1 MHKCIVCEEGNT
13 YKVIELGYHPPADTF
28 LKRDQ
33 ISLPRKR
40 YPLNCFLCKKCGHLQ
55 NEYIVPQEER
65 YVEND
70 YSYTS
75 SNSKISREHWRR
87 YCITV
92 SNYVHLEPS
101 DHVIEFGSNDGYLLK
116 QFIKKDAIV
125 TGIEP
130 SPNIA
135 AIAQATGVYTIKDF
149 LGDKS
154 IKAALKR
161 AGKAKIIL
169 GNNVLNHIAGL
180 NEVVPIIRAA
190 LKDDGYFVF
199 ESPYH
204 KDTIKNYLFDMI
216 YHEHVSYFSV
226 RSANALLKRNKMYIT
241 NIENT
246 KYHSG
251 CIRVYASK
259 KISDYN
265 KPLVDKYIKSEYA
278 AKIFYLETYK
288 KFMSKI
294 TKDKFKILENIY
306 SLKRRGKKIAAI
318 GAGARGNT
326 RLNFYLLDRGVI
338 DFVTDSS
345 PYKIG
350 KYTPG
355 SLIPIVGDKRLS
367 SDNIDVGLILSWN
380 IGKYLVQKTRK
391 INNKMK
397 FIVPGEKRLL

>member
-1 MHKCIVCEEGNT
+1 MHKCIVCEGNT

-28 LKRDQ
+28 LKKEK
-33 ISLPRKR
+33 ISLPQKR
-40 YPLNCFLCKKCGHLQ
+40 YPLNCLLCKKCGHLQ

-65 YVEND
+65 YLENE

-75 SNSKISREHWRR
+75 SNSKVSREHWRE
-87 YCITV
+87 YAKTV
-92 SNYVHLEPS
+92 SNYINLKPS

-116 QFIKKDAIV
+116 QLVKKGAIV

-130 SPNIA
+130 APNIA
-135 AIAQATGVYTIKDF
+135 AIAQAAGVYTIRDF
-149 LGDKS
+149 LSSKS

-161 AGKAKIIL
+161 GGKAKIIL
-169 GNNVLNHIAGL
+169 GNNVLNHIADL
-180 NEVVPIIRAA
+180 NEVVPIIRIA
-190 LKDDGYFVF
+190 LRDDGYFVF
-199 ESPYH
+199 ESPYL
-204 KDTIKNYLFDMI
+204 KDIIKNYLFDMI
-216 YHEHVSYFSV
+216 YHEHISYFSV
-226 RSANALLKRNKMYIT
+226 RSTNTLLARYKMYIT

-246 KYHSG
+246 DYHGG
-251 CIRVYASK
+251 CIRVYVSP

-265 KPLVDKYIKSEYA
+265 KDIVEKYVKSEYA
-278 AKIFYLETYK
+278 AGIFYPETYK

-294 TKDKFKILENIY
+294 SKDKFKVLESLY

-326 RLNFYLLDRGVI
+326 LLNFYSLDKGVI

-345 PYKIG
+345 PHKIG

-355 SLIPIVGDKRLS
+355 SLIPIVGDGRLS
-367 SDNIDVGLILSWN
+367 SGNIDVGLILSWN
-380 IGKYLVQKTRK
+380 IGKYLVQKIRQ
-391 INNKMK
+391 INSKMK

>member
-1 MHKCIVCEEGNT
+1 MNKCIVGKGNK
-13 YKVIELGYHPPADTF
+13 YRVIELGYPPPADTF

-33 ISLPRKR
+33 ISLPQKL
-40 YPLNCFLCKKCGHLQ
+40 YPLNCLLCKKCGHLQ

-65 YVEND
+65 YIEND

-75 SNSKISREHWRR
+75 SNSKISREHWQK
-87 YCITV
+87 YCTDV
-92 SNYVHLEPS
+92 SNYVKLAPS
-101 DHVIEFGSNDGYLLK
+101 DHVVEFGSNDGYLLK
-116 QFIKKDAIV
+116 QFIKKGSIV

-130 SPNIA
+130 APNIA
-135 AIAQATGVYTIKDF
+135 GIAQATGVYTIKDF
-149 LGDKS
+149 LSAKS

-161 AGKAKIIL
+161 GGKAKIIL
-169 GNNVLNHIAGL
+169 GNNVFNHIAGL

-216 YHEHVSYFSV
+216 YHEHISYFSV
-226 RSANALLKRNKMYIT
+226 RSANALLKRNEMYIT

-246 KYHSG
+246 EYHGG
-251 CIRVYASK
+251 CIRVYVSP

-265 KPLVDKYIKSEYA
+265 KHIVDKYIKSEYA
-278 AKIFYLETYK
+278 ARIFNPETYK

-294 TKDKFKILENIY
+294 NKDKFKVLESIY

-326 RLNFYLLDRGVI
+326 LLNFYSLDRGVI
-338 DFVTDSS
+338 DFVTDNS

-367 SDNIDVGLILSWN
+367 SGSIDVGLILSWN
-380 IGKYLVQKTRK
+380 IRKY
-391 INNKMK
+391 
-397 FIVPGEKRLL
+397 FI

>member
-28 LKRDQ
+28 LKREK
-33 ISLPRKR
+33 ISLPQKL
-40 YPLNCFLCKKCGHLQ
+40 YPLNCLLCRKCGHLQ

-65 YVEND
+65 YIEND

-75 SNSKISREHWRR
+75 SNSKISRQHWRQFSK
-87 YCITV
+87 TV
-92 SNYVHLEPS
+92 SNYVNLKPS
-101 DHVIEFGSNDGYLLK
+101 DHVVEFGSNDGYLLK
-116 QFIKKDAIV
+116 QFIKKGSIV

-130 SPNIA
+130 AANIVG
-135 AIAQATGVYTIKDF
+135 IAQASGVYTIKDF
-149 LGDKS
+149 LSAKS

-161 AGKAKIIL
+161 GGRAKIIL
-169 GNNVLNHIAGL
+169 GNNVLNHIANL
-180 NEVVPIIRAA
+180 NDAVPIIRAA

-216 YHEHVSYFSV
+216 YHEHISYFSI
-226 RSANALLKRNKMYIT
+226 RSANALLERNKMYIT

-246 KYHSG
+246 EYHGG
-251 CIRVYASK
+251 CIRVYSGK

-265 KPLVDKYIKSEYA
+265 KYIVDKYIKSEYA
-278 AKIFYLETYK
+278 AGIFYLETYK

-294 TKDKFKILENIY
+294 NKDKFKVLETIY

-326 RLNFYLLDRGVI
+326 LLNFYRLDGGVI
-338 DFVTDSS
+338 DFVTDNS

-355 SLIPIVGDKRLS
+355 SLIPIVGDRRLS
-367 SDNIDVGLILSWN
+367 SDSIDVGLILSWN
-380 IGKYLVQKTRK
+380 IGKYLVQKIRNINSK
-391 INNKMK
+391 IK

>member
-1 MHKCIVCEEGNT
+1 MHKCIVCQGNT
-13 YKVIELGYHPPADTF
+13 NRVIELGYHPPADTF
-28 LKRDQ
+28 LKKEK
-33 ISLPRKR
+33 ISLPQKL
-40 YPLNCFLCKKCGHLQ
+40 YPLNCVLCKKCGHLQ

-65 YVEND
+65 YIEND

-75 SNSKISREHWRR
+75 SNSKVSREHWRR
-87 YCITV
+87 YCKTV
-92 SNYVHLEPS
+92 SNYVKLKPR

-125 TGIEP
+125 SGIDP
-130 SPNIA
+130 SLNIA
-135 AIAQATGVYTIKDF
+135 RIAKAFGVNTIKDF
-149 LGDKS
+149 LCAKS

-161 AGKAKIIL
+161 GGKAKIIL
-169 GNNVLNHIAGL
+169 GNNVFNHIAGL

-190 LKDDGYFVF
+190 LRDNGYFIF

-204 KDTIKNYLFDMI
+204 KDTIKHYLFDMI
-216 YHEHVSYFSV
+216 SHEHISYFSV
-226 RSANALLKRNKMYIT
+226 RSANTLLKRYKMYIT

-246 KYHSG
+246 EYHGG
-251 CIRVYASK
+251 CIRVYVSP

-265 KPLVDKYIKSEYA
+265 KHIVDKYIKSEYA
-278 AKIFYLETYK
+278 AGIFSHETYK
-288 KFMSKI
+288 KFMNKI
-294 TKDKFKILENIY
+294 SKDKFKVLDSIY

-318 GAGARGNT
+318 GASARGNT
-326 RLNFYLLDRGVI
+326 LLNFYSLDRGVI

-367 SDNIDVGLILSWN
+367 SDDIDVGLILSWN
-380 IGKYLVQKTRK
+380 IGKYLVQKIRNISSK
-391 INNKMK
+391 IK
-397 FIVPGEKRLL
+397 FIVPGEKHLL